1 MQGVY
6 KGHRGRNTVV
16 HNQRGHTLAEDLMH
30 ATSLVNSA
38 AHMLCCTLSR
48 FFSTHCA
55 YARVFTTGKQ
65 ASRQFEGAELLKKS
79 GAQFFVSVF
88 STVQLLQLSLSFSLI
103 EDGGMVLLPD
113 LCTSPCLVAA
123 FATSV
128 GLLRG
133 LQ

>member
-1 MQGVY
+1 M
-6 KGHRGRNTVV
+6 V

-88 STVQLLQLSLSFSLI
+88 QPWNCFNSLSFSLI